1 MPKFEDLINRRE
13 RIIAEAEAEA
23 LKRLQSIEADSWGY
37 VADLISGLDTVEG
50 KIVFK
55 AANVRRVQNGIERF
69 KFWIQLKLLDFGSWI
84 ANRFLSLFGLNVS
97 YFKTIKKE
105 SSVYDQARKLIM
117 LRWGWDVEKNTII
130 PGGFLAN
137 AFNVQGVAETVGQRM
152 MAGLA
157 GGMDL
162 KSFVKTFK
170 SFFLTNRTGT
180 GVVVKQFE
188 RAAFDSF
195 QTFDRTVQNHIGGE
209 LGLGYALFA
218 GTEIKTSRTW
228 CKKRKGRIFSRKM
241 IESWN
246 NDTWEGKIPGTD
258 VKETLG
264 GYGCR
269 DHLSWMSDEM
279 VELLK
284 KRGTTVDV
292 LG

>member
-1 MPKFEDLINRRE
+1 MAKFEDLIRRRE
-13 RIIAEAEAEA
+13 QIIADAEAEA
-23 LKRLQSIEADSWGY
+23 LKRLRGIESDSWGF
-37 VADLISGLDTVEG
+37 VAELVSGLDTVEG
-50 KIVFK
+50 RIVFK
-55 AANVRRVQNGIERF
+55 PGNVRKVQTGIVRF
-69 KFWIQLKLLDFGSWI
+69 TSFLQSKLFDFGKWI

-97 YFKTIKKE
+97 YFKTVKKE
-105 SSVYDQARKLIM
+105 SSVYDTAKKLIM
-117 LRWGWDVEKNTII
+117 LRWGWDVEKNEIV

-137 AFNVQGVAETVGQRM
+137 AFNVQGVAETIGQRM
-152 MAGLA
+152 TAGLGA
-157 GGMDL
+157 GWDL
-162 KSFVKTFK
+162 KKFITSFKQ
-170 SFFLTNRTGT
+170 FFLTNRTGT

-195 QTFDRTVQNHIGGE
+195 QTFDRTVQNHVGTE

-218 GTEIKTSRTW
+218 GTEIKTSRAW
-228 CKKRKGRIFSRKM
+228 CKKRKGRIFSRKV

-269 DHLSWMSDEM
+269 DHLSWLSEEM

>member
-1 MPKFEDLINRRE
+1 MAKFEDLIKRRE
-13 RIIAEAEAEA
+13 QIIADAEAEA
-23 LKRLQSIEADSWGY
+23 LKRLRGIESDSWGF
-37 VADLISGLDTVEG
+37 VAELVSGLDAVEG
-50 KIVFK
+50 RIVFK
-55 AANVRRVQNGIERF
+55 PGNVRKVQTGIVRF
-69 KFWIQLKLLDFGSWI
+69 TSFLQSKLFDFGKWI
-84 ANRFLSLFGLNVS
+84 ANRFLSLFGLNIS
-97 YFKTIKKE
+97 YFKTVKKE
-105 SSVYDQARKLIM
+105 SSVYDTAKKLIM
-117 LRWGWDVEKNTII
+117 LRWGWDVENNTII

-152 MAGLA
+152 TAGLA
-157 GGMDL
+157 SGWDL
-162 KSFVKTFK
+162 KKFITSFKQ
-170 SFFLTNRTGT
+170 FFLTNRTRT

-195 QTFDRTVQNHIGGE
+195 QTFDRTVQNHVGTE

-218 GTEIKTSRTW
+218 GTEIKTSRAW
-228 CKKRKGRIFSRKM
+228 CKKRKGRIFSRKV

-246 NDTWEGKIPGTD
+246 NDTWDGKIPGTD

-269 DHLSWMSDEM
+269 DHLSWLSEEM

-284 KRGTTVDV
+284 KRGLTVDI

>member
-1 MPKFEDLINRRE
+1 MPKFEDIIQRRE
-13 RIIAEAEAEA
+13 RIIAEAESEA
-23 LKRLQSIEADSWGY
+23 VKRLQGIESDSWGY

-50 KIVFK
+50 RIVFK
-55 AANVRRVQNGIERF
+55 AANVRRVNTGVLGFTGWLQ
-69 KFWIQLKLLDFGSWI
+69 KKLFGFGEWI

-105 SSVYDQARKLIM
+105 SSIYDQARKLIM

-162 KSFVKTFK
+162 KSFVKAFK

-209 LGLGYALFA
+209 LELGYALFA

>member
-69 KFWIQLKLLDFGSWI
+69 KFWIQLKLWDFGSWI

>member
-1 MPKFEDLINRRE
+1 MAKFEDLIKRRE
-13 RIIAEAEAEA
+13 QIIAEAEAEA
-23 LKRLQSIEADSWGY
+23 VKRLQGIETESWGY

-50 KIVFK
+50 RIVFK
-55 AANVRRVQNGIERF
+55 ASNVRRVNSGIQGF
-69 KFWIQLKLLDFGSWI
+69 TGWLQSKLYSFGEWI
-84 ANRFLSLFGLNVS
+84 ANRFLSLFGLNLS

-105 SSVYDQARKLIM
+105 SPIYEQARKLIL
-117 LRWGWDVEKNTII
+117 LRWGWDVEKKAII
-130 PGGFLAN
+130 SGGFLAN

-152 MAGLA
+152 MSGLA
-157 GGMDL
+157 AGMDL
-162 KSFVKTFK
+162 KSFVKAFK
-170 SFFLTNRTGT
+170 SFFLTNRQST

-195 QTFDRTVQNHIGGE
+195 QTFDRTVQNQIGSE
-209 LGLGYALFA
+209 LQLGYALFA

-228 CKKRKGRIFSRKM
+228 CKKRKGRIFSRAVV
-241 IESWN
+241 ESWN
-246 NDTWEGKIPGTD
+246 GDSWDGKILGTD

-269 DHLSWMSDEM
+269 DHLSWLSAEM